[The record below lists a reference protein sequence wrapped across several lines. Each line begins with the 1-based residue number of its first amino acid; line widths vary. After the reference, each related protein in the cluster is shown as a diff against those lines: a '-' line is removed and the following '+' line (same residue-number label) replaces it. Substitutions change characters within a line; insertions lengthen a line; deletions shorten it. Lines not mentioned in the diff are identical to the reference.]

1 MEEDNIAKPIFD
13 EITDLQNRY
22 LPGVIMSDNF
32 DAAWDEYVARYENVN
47 YKALE
52 EEIESQ
58 IQARLTKR

>member
-1 MEEDNIAKPIFD
+1 
-13 EITDLQNRY
+13 
-22 LPGVIMSDNF
+22 MSDNF

-52 EEIESQ
+52 EEIERQ